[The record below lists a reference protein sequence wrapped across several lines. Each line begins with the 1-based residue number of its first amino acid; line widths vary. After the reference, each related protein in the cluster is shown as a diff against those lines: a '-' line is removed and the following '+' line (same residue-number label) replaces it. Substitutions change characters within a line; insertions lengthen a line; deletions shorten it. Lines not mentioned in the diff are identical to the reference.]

1 MRPVS
6 NPDSNPEPESRSG
19 VLKLLIVEDEIS
31 TIFAMRE
38 FFSFTGYY
46 VDCVT
51 SASEAFFLL
60 DRRRYDV
67 VITDLHL
74 TPNRCAEG
82 MTVLAR
88 ARRLSPQSLIVMLTA
103 YGTAESER
111 EAYEIGVN
119 LYETKPVGLA
129 ELAARIDGSR
139 HDQSHAAVPNA
150 GEERG
155 GAWPR

>member
-1 MRPVS
+1 MRPA
-6 NPDSNPEPESRSG
+6 

-31 TIFAMRE
+31 TVFAMRE
-38 FFSFTGYY
+38 FFSFTGYQ

-51 SASEAFFLL
+51 NVSEATFLL
-60 DRRRYDV
+60 ERGNYDV

-82 MTVLAR
+82 MTILAR
-88 ARRLSPQSLIVMLTA
+88 ARSFNPHALIVMLTA
-103 YGTAESER
+103 YASDGSER
-111 EAYEIGVN
+111 EAYSSGVN

-129 ELAARIDGSR
+129 ELAARIDDAR
-139 HDQSHAAVPNA
+139 HDLSRAEQPRA
-150 GEERG
+150 GGEYG

>member
-1 MRPVS
+1 MRPVP
-6 NPDSNPEPESRSG
+6 NLDSNPEPESQPG

-31 TIFAMRE
+31 TVFAMRE
-38 FFSFTGYY
+38 FFSFTGYQ

-51 SASEAFFLL
+51 SATEATFLL
-60 DRRRYDV
+60 ERRRYDV

-74 TPNRCAEG
+74 TPNRSGEG

-88 ARRLSPQSLIVMLTA
+88 ARGLSPQAVIVMLTA
-103 YGTAESER
+103 YGSEGSKR
-111 EAYEIGVN
+111 EAYDTGVN

-129 ELAARIDGSR
+129 ELAARIDDAR
-139 HDQSHAAVPNA
+139 NDQSRGALPAAN
-150 GEERG
+150 EEYG

>member
-6 NPDSNPEPESRSG
+6 SPDSNPERESQSG

-31 TIFAMRE
+31 TVFAMRE
-38 FFSFTGYY
+38 FFSFTGYQ

-51 SASEAFFLL
+51 SAAEATFLL
-60 DRRRYDV
+60 ERRRYDV

-88 ARRLSPQSLIVMLTA
+88 ARGYSPQALIVMLTA
-103 YGTAESER
+103 YGTEGSER
-111 EAYEIGVN
+111 EAYDTGVN

-129 ELAARIDGSR
+129 DLAARIEDAR
-139 HDQSHAAVPNA
+139 HDQSRAALPEA
-150 GEERG
+150 GEECG